1 MLNSAAR
8 WLSEQCQEHLS
19 VPVEYL
25 PKSGEPLTVRAVVG
39 RTLFRGENQYGA
51 TIRTE
56 ARDFLVSVKD
66 LPGEPERGDR
76 VRWNGRLFEVLSP
89 NSEPH
94 WRWSDG
100 HMNTRRI
107 HTKEI
112 GEDYEQ

>member
-8 WLSEQCQEHLS
+8 WLSNS
-19 VPVEYL
+19 VRNTSPFPWSISRKAEA
-25 PKSGEPLTVRAVVG
+25 PDCPAVVG
-39 RTLFRGENQYGA
+39 RAVPRKPVWSHDPDGSEGFPVSVTELRRTGTRRPRALERQAFRGS
-51 TIRTE
+51 
-56 ARDFLVSVKD
+56 L
-66 LPGEPERGDR
+66 
-76 VRWNGRLFEVLSP
+76 P